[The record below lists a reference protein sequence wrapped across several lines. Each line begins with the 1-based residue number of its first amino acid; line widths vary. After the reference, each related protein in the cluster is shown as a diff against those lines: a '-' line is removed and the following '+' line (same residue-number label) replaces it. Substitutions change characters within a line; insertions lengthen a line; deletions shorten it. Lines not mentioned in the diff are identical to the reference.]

1 MEQSRIS
8 PQQPSQTTHA
18 SRPKKADKPA
28 ADAAQDATAGGFV
41 ALMAALG
48 DGLAADGTADL
59 SDADPLALSAKDAS
73 DLVDPYAGN
82 GPQSLLTANM
92 LAAGFDK
99 TMLKGAPASGSTDVQ
114 VGSSNLMWAH
124 DPVGGGL
131 VTQTAAL
138 DGMGDVKDGDAAAA
152 LLTQGRPPHSRL
164 GSAMGQ
170 RGETLA
176 QATAGLVKG
185 VAGDVSKAGVPAAD
199 ISGISGALTSLQTS
213 SVRESMQFQSTFA
226 REQSG
231 RAEFAGALPSGMPSE
246 ALGGMGEIAPVRGGS
261 AADLGS
267 DASGAGYSGERAWGA
282 SIPEAPGGG
291 LQDVGLQDASV
302 FASTDE
308 ALAEQVTYWVNQ
320 KTQNAEV
327 TLSHDGKPVEVSVTL
342 SGNEAHVSFR
352 SDQAHTRQMLDGN
365 MAQLSDMLRD
375 QGLML
380 SGSSVGTSG
389 QEGRGSSK
397 EQTSS
402 ERNPSMRQAKVEV
415 ANTTAVRHPS
425 ASAGN
430 RSLDI
435 FV

>member
-8 PQQPSQTTHA
+8 NQQPSQTGHVA
-18 SRPKKADKPA
+18 RSKKADKPA
-28 ADAAQDATAGGFV
+28 ADGPQDATAGGFV
-41 ALMAALG
+41 GLMAALG
-48 DGLAADGTADL
+48 DSLAVDKATDL
-59 SDADPLALSAKDAS
+59 SDADPLETFATDAS

-82 GPQSLLTANM
+82 GGQSFLTANM
-92 LAAGFDK
+92 LAAGVDK
-99 TMLKGAPASGSTDVQ
+99 AMLKGAPTPGSTDVQ
-114 VGSSNLMWAH
+114 AGSSNLMWAH

-152 LLTQGRPPHSRL
+152 LLMQGRPQHSRL
-164 GSAMGQ
+164 AAANGL
-170 RGETLA
+170 RVETLV
-176 QATAGLVKG
+176 QVTAGLVKG
-185 VAGDVSKAGVPAAD
+185 VAGDVGKAGVQSAD
-199 ISGISGALTSLQTS
+199 ISGALTSLQVS
-213 SVRESMQFQSTFA
+213 SAREPMQFQSTFA

-231 RAEFAGALPSGMPSE
+231 RAEIAGALPSGMTTE
-246 ALGGMGEIAPVRGGS
+246 ALGPMGAIAPVRGEL
-261 AADLGS
+261 AANLGS
-267 DASGAGYSGERAWGA
+267 DSSGAGFSAEGAWGA
-282 SIPEAPGGG
+282 SIHEAPGG
-291 LQDVGLQDASV
+291 LQEAGLQDAPV
-302 FASTDE
+302 FANTDE

-320 KTQNAEV
+320 KNQNAEV

-365 MAQLSDMLRD
+365 MDQLSDMLRD

-389 QEGRGSSK
+389 QDGRGSSK
-397 EQTSS
+397 QTTSS
-402 ERNPSMRQAKVEV
+402 QRNPSMRQATVEV
-415 ANTTAVRHPS
+415 ANVTAVRHPS
-425 ASAGN
+425 ASADN

>member
-8 PQQPSQTTHA
+8 PQQPSQPTHA
-18 SRPKKADKPA
+18 ARPKKVDKPA
-28 ADAAQDATAGGFV
+28 ADAVQDATAGGFV

-99 TMLKGAPASGSTDVQ
+99 TMLKGAPASGATDVQ
-114 VGSSNLMWAH
+114 VGSSNLMWAQ
-124 DPVGGGL
+124 DPVGGL

-138 DGMGDVKDGDAAAA
+138 DGMGDIKDGDAAAA
-152 LLTQGRPPHSRL
+152 LLTQGRPQHSRF
-164 GSAMGQ
+164 GPAMGQ

-185 VAGDVSKAGVPAAD
+185 VAGDVSKAGVQTAD
-199 ISGISGALTSLQTS
+199 ISGMSGALTALQTS
-213 SVRESMQFQSTFA
+213 SARESMQFQSTFA

-231 RAEFAGALPSGMPSE
+231 RAEIAGALPSGMPSE
-246 ALGGMGEIAPVRGGS
+246 ALGAMGEIAAVRGGS
-261 AADLGS
+261 AADLGNDS
-267 DASGAGYSGERAWGA
+267 SGAGYSGEGAWNA
-282 SIPEAPGGG
+282 SIHEAPGGG
-291 LQDVGLQDASV
+291 LQDVGLQDAPV

-380 SGSSVGTSG
+380 SGSSVGTAG

>member
-8 PQQPSQTTHA
+8 HQQPSQTAHVA
-18 SRPKKADKPA
+18 RPKKADKPA
-28 ADAAQDATAGGFV
+28 ADGAQDATAGGFV

-48 DGLAADGTADL
+48 DSLALDEATDL
-59 SDADPLALSAKDAS
+59 SDADLLATSAKDAS
-73 DLVDPYAGN
+73 DLVDPYAGSGGQN
-82 GPQSLLTANM
+82 LLTANM
-92 LAAGFDK
+92 LATGIDRA
-99 TMLKGAPASGSTDVQ
+99 MLKGGPASGSSDVQ
-114 VGSSNLMWAH
+114 GGSSNLMWTH

-138 DGMGDVKDGDAAAA
+138 DGVGDIKDGDAAAA
-152 LLTQGRPPHSRL
+152 LLTQGRPQHSRL
-164 GSAMGQ
+164 ASAIGQ

-176 QATAGLVKG
+176 QVSAGLIKG
-185 VAGDVSKAGVPAAD
+185 VAVDVSKAGVQSAD
-199 ISGISGALTSLQTS
+199 ISGALASLQLS
-213 SVRESMQFQSTFA
+213 AAREPLQFQSTFA
-226 REQSG
+226 RELTG
-231 RAEFAGALPSGMPSE
+231 RAEMAGTALSGMLPE
-246 ALGGMGEIAPVRGGS
+246 AVGSIGEIAPVRGGS
-261 AADLGS
+261 AADSGS
-267 DASGAGYSGERAWGA
+267 NSSGAGYSGEGAWDA
-282 SIPEAPGGG
+282 SLHEATGG
-291 LQDVGLQDASV
+291 LQEAGPQDVPV
-302 FASTDE
+302 FAGGDE

-320 KTQNAEV
+320 KTQSAEV

-352 SDQAHTRQMLDGN
+352 SDQAHTRQVLDGN

-380 SGSSVGTSG
+380 SGSSVSTSG

-397 EQTSS
+397 DNASS
-402 ERNPSMRQAKVEV
+402 ERNSSVRKAKVEV
-415 ANTTAVRHPS
+415 ANVTAVRDSS